1 MQTGFC
7 SVTKKIIK
15 FPKIV
20 FFLRFSVWTGP
31 WWNDIELCE
40 KSNFSGPE
48 KLFFFALPLWDVAT
62 PPCAKTIFQALK
74 NYFFR
79 NACGRKWNAMPKF
92 KMSFLA
98 LPFVESG
105 TKVANPLCLRK
116 TNGQMN
122 LTKNKFS
129 GSQKLFVCVF
139 SFLCVNRPL
148 VEWNRAL
155 RKNNFL
161 EPEKLFFQHMLA
173 QLAALSK
180 SFKINIWE
188 PQQLFCSNNLI
199 TMEPLGTLS

>member
-1 MQTGFC
+1 
-7 SVTKKIIK
+7 
-15 FPKIV
+15 
-20 FFLRFSVWTGP
+20 
-31 WWNDIELCE
+31 
-40 KSNFSGPE
+40 
-48 KLFFFALPLWDVAT
+48 
-62 PPCAKTIFQALK
+62 
-74 NYFFR
+74 
-79 NACGRKWNAMPKF
+79 MPKF

-122 LTKNKFS
+122 LTKKTNFQVPKNC
-129 GSQKLFVCVF
+129 LFVFFRF
-139 SFLCVNRPL
+139 SVLIDPWWNEIVLC
-148 VEWNRAL
+148 E
-155 RKNNFL
+155 KNNFL

-199 TMEPLGTLS
+199 TMEPFGTLS